1 MPGEDSLLAGTWL
14 HNRGYVKNL
23 KLNQSMNRNK
33 PTRIVLL
40 SFLVSAVIGN
50 SCRNTKST
58 QVGAVQEAPA
68 QVAAQAP
75 MAKQVDPKIA
85 KLKVPAGF
93 QAEHLY
99 SPSENNQGSWVSM
112 CFDDKGRMIASD
124 QYGSLYRLVMPP
136 VGSSEKPKVEK
147 LNIPAEGNAPAD
159 PNKPVIGMGHAQGLL
174 YAFNSL
180 YVSVNHRG
188 NELQPR
194 GSGLYRLQDTNG
206 DDQYDKVTLLK
217 KFVGEGEHG
226 PHSVIL
232 SPDKQSIY
240 VIAGNHTDVPPMD
253 KYRLPNIWK
262 EDNLFPLI
270 KDPRGHANDR
280 MAPGGWIA
288 KLNPDGSQW
297 ELVSAGFR
305 NAFGIAFNEDG
316 ELFAY
321 DADMEWDFGM
331 PWYRPTRINHAIS
344 GGEFGWRTGNSKWSP
359 NYPDNLPAVLNI
371 GQGSPV
377 SLIHGA
383 NGRFPEKYR
392 RALFAF
398 DWSFGIVYA
407 VHLKP
412 EGSSYIGEG
421 EEFVSGSPLPLTH
434 GVIGPDGAMYFLTGG
449 RRLESDLYRVYYGD
463 NKMNIA
469 PLAAANVPADVAEA
483 RKLRRQL
490 EEYHSSTPTAGAIEA
505 AWPHLKHADRYIRYA
520 ARIAVEHQPVAQ
532 WQNRVLQEKDP
543 VILTNAAIA
552 LARHGSQQQRDR
564 LLTAM
569 TKIKYANLSEQQ
581 QIDLLRAYE
590 LVFAR
595 MGMPTGAVKKQ
606 VIAAINP
613 HYPAATNEL
622 NRSLS
627 KVLVPLEAP
636 GAVAKTVALLETA
649 KDDQNYQKTF
659 IASSDLILRNP
670 QYGLDIAGM
679 LAKVPPAQQTYLAT
693 VLGGAKSGWTP
704 QLHEK
709 YFAWIRNA
717 FNYKGGNSYV
727 GFINKTRLMAL
738 NNVPKDKL
746 EHYKKLSGEE
756 LLSSTG
762 NDLADSAPRPKGP
775 GRNWKMEEALPLVE
789 TGLTGRN
796 FENGK
801 GMFAATRCISCHS
814 MRGEGGN
821 IGPDLTQL
829 GTRFSPKDMLEAII
843 EPSKVVSDQ
852 YAATI
857 LTLKDGSTVM
867 GRITNENNERYFVSQ
882 NPFAPDQIKQVSK
895 KDVVSH
901 KLSPMSIMMPGMI
914 NRLNPEELKDLIA
927 YLMAGGNKEHKV
939 FAAAK

>member
-1 MPGEDSLLAGTWL
+1 
-14 HNRGYVKNL
+14 
-23 KLNQSMNRNK
+23 MNPTK
-33 PTRIVLL
+33 PTRIVLFSL
-40 SFLVSAVIGN
+40 FVSAIIGN
-50 SCRNTKST
+50 SCRNTKDARVLNEPEAAT
-58 QVGAVQEAPA
+58 AQVTAPA
-68 QVAAQAP
+68 PA
-75 MAKQVDPKIA
+75 MAKPVDPKVA
-85 KLKVPAGF
+85 RLKLPAGF
-93 QAEHLY
+93 KAERLY
-99 SPSENNQGSWVSM
+99 SPSENKQGSWVSM

-136 VGSSEKPKVEK
+136 IGSSEPPKVEK
-147 LNIPAEGNAPAD
+147 LNIPAEPGTTPAD
-159 PNKPVIGMGHAQGLL
+159 PSKPVIGMGHAQGLL

-180 YVSVNHRG
+180 YVSVNHGG
-188 NELQPR
+188 NAEQPR

-217 KFVGEGEHG
+217 KFVGAGEHG

-240 VIAGNHTDVPPMD
+240 VIAGNHTDVPPVD
-253 KYRLPNIWK
+253 KYRLPNVWK

-280 MAPGGWIA
+280 MAPGGWIL
-288 KLNPDGSQW
+288 KTDPQGSEW

-305 NAFGIAFNEDG
+305 NAFGIAFNENGD
-316 ELFAY
+316 LFAY

-331 PWYRPTRINHAIS
+331 PWYRPTRINHVTS
-344 GGEFGWRTGNSKWSP
+344 GSEFGWRTGNSKWSP
-359 NYPDNLPAVLNI
+359 AYPDNLPAVLNI

-412 EGSSYIGEG
+412 EGASYTAEG

-434 GVIGPDGAMYFLTGG
+434 GTIGPDGAMYFLTGG

-463 NKMNIA
+463 NKTAIA
-469 PLAAANVPADVAEA
+469 PLAAAPESPEA
-483 RKLRRQL
+483 KLRRQL
-490 EEYHSSTPTAGAIEA
+490 EAYHSSSPTPGAVDA
-505 AWPHLKHADRYIRYA
+505 AWPHLKHADRYVRYA

-532 WQNRVLQEKDP
+532 WQDRVLKEKDP

-552 LARHGSQQQRDR
+552 LARHGSPQQRDR
-564 LLTAM
+564 LLTAL
-569 TKIKYANLSEQQ
+569 TKIKYAQLSEQQ

-590 LVFAR
+590 LVFVR
-595 MGMPTGAVKKQ
+595 LGMPAGTVKKQ
-606 VIAAINP
+606 VIAALNS

-622 NRSLS
+622 NRSLA
-627 KVLVPLEAP
+627 KVLVPLGAP
-636 GAVAKTVALLETA
+636 GAVAKTVAMLETA

-659 IASSDLILRNP
+659 IASSDLIMRNP

-679 LAKVPPAQQTYLAT
+679 LSRVPPAQQTYLAT
-693 VLGGAKSGWTP
+693 VLGPAKSGWTP
-704 QLHEK
+704 QLYDK
-709 YFAWIRNA
+709 YFTWIRNA
-717 FNYKGGNSYV
+717 FNYKGGLSYV
-727 GFINKTRLMAL
+727 GFINKARQMAL
-738 NNVPKDKL
+738 ANVPKNKL

-756 LLSSTG
+756 LLSSNG
-762 NDLADSAPRPKGP
+762 NDLANKAPQPKGP
-775 GRNWKMEEALPLVE
+775 GRNWKMDEALPLVE
-789 TGLTGRN
+789 AGLSGRN

-801 GMFAATRCISCHS
+801 NMFAATRCISCHS
-814 MRGEGGN
+814 VRGEGGN
-821 IGPDLTQL
+821 VGPDLTQL

-843 EPSKVVSDQ
+843 EPSKVISDQ

-857 LTLKDGSTVM
+857 LTLKDGNTVM
-867 GRITNENNERYFVSQ
+867 GRITNENTEKYFVSQ
-882 NPFAPDQIKQVSK
+882 NPFAPDQIKEVAK

-901 KLSPMSIMMPGMI
+901 KISPMSIMMPGMI

-939 FAAAK
+939 FAANN